1 MGSSVSDTGLET
13 YLKTSLTMKSALFVL
28 GALAVTA
35 SALTPCPEDV
45 TPTACP
51 KARAPE
57 HDVCQCRSQEL
68 EDAAQYKCAVMYEN
82 LPNKYGNGTYE
93 LTWLGALPDAL
104 RRKSIRD
111 STDPEL
117 KASFGGVEAKS
128 FWWRASQEDYATAKC
143 NAVRASS
150 KCYAAMIEPTENAF
164 DKCAVNIINEK
175 GKQTFGDSLCQ
186 NLKSAGLLGAGNVD
200 KIKNIN
206 IGMYYSMCGGDWQ
219 VIESEGVPLRLKEPL
234 CCKRDARD
242 KLFKFERCDGSPFKT
257 SDTCK

>member
-28 GALAVTA
+28 VVLAVTA
-35 SALTPCPEDV
+35 SALTPCPLDV

-51 KARAPE
+51 NAKAPD

-104 RRKSIRD
+104 RRKSI
-111 STDPEL
+111 
-117 KASFGGVEAKS
+117 
-128 FWWRASQEDYATAKC
+128 
-143 NAVRASS
+143 
-150 KCYAAMIEPTENAF
+150 
-164 DKCAVNIINEK
+164 
-175 GKQTFGDSLCQ
+175 
-186 NLKSAGLLGAGNVD
+186 GLLSKDNVD
-200 KIKNIN
+200 LIRNIN
-206 IGMYYSMCGGDWQ
+206 IGMYYSMCGRDWQ

-257 SDTCK
+257 SDTSSKYSRKQASTLA